1 MSKKQVV
8 VLIVGLLFV
17 ALCAFFPPRMHMM
30 RQYGNGYSIGNGV
43 PDRVSVLSPYI
54 YGYSGDYIRIDA
66 ARLLAECLVI
76 SALTGTL
83 FLLMRLGHRQSSS

>member
-8 VLIVGLLFV
+8 ILIVGLLFV
-17 ALCAFFPPRMHMM
+17 ALCAFFPPRMHLPL
-30 RQYGNGYSIGNGV
+30 QYGNGYSIGNGV
-43 PDRVSVLSPYI
+43 PERVFVLSAHI

-76 SALTGTL
+76 SALTGTVC
-83 FLLMRLGHRQSSS
+83 LLMRLGHRQSSS